1 MAQNSPRPE
10 YHSAFIMEQ
19 LFTNLSHAVEGAPL
33 IALAAAVVWGILSIV
48 LSPCHLASI
57 PLIVGF
63 ISEQGKVTTKRAFW
77 TSTLFAVGILITIA
91 AIGAITAAAGRML
104 GDVGSYGN
112 YFVALIFFIVGLHLL
127 GVIPMPWSG
136 PGQLGMKRK
145 GLLAAFIL
153 GLVFGVALGP
163 CTFAYMAPML
173 AVTFK
178 LAKTAPLYGASL
190 LLAYGVGHC
199 AVIVAAGTS
208 TDLVQRFLNWNE
220 QSKGVTIVKCVCGM
234 LVLIAGLYLLWSA

>member
-1 MAQNSPRPE
+1 
-10 YHSAFIMEQ
+10 MEQ

-33 IALAAAVVWGILSIV
+33 LALGAAIVWGVLSII

-77 TSTLFAVGILITIA
+77 TSTLFAVGILLTIA
-91 AIGAITAAAGRML
+91 AIGVITAAAGRMM
-104 GDVGSYGN
+104 GDVGHWAN
-112 YFVALIFFIVGLHLL
+112 YFVALIFFAVGLHLL
-127 GVIPMPWSG
+127 GVIPMPFSG
-136 PGQLGMKRK
+136 PGQVDMKRK
-145 GLLAAFIL
+145 GFLAAFIL

-163 CTFAYMAPML
+163 CTFAYIAPML

-199 AVIVAAGTS
+199 TVIVAAGTS
-208 TDLVQRFLNWNE
+208 TELVQRFLNWNE
-220 QSKGVTIVKCVCGM
+220 QSRGVTIVKCICGA